1 MTADGRQY
9 KFQGLETYQLA
20 LAYLDML
27 YLMAGSL
34 PDSERFNI
42 TSQALR
48 AGTSIAL
55 NVAEG
60 STGQS
65 DTEQA
70 RFLSMA
76 SRSFLETVACLD
88 VVERRNYLSTHT
100 MREPKDVGHRLF
112 AKLQAFRKAVAPKS
126 PSAIGGPPSRESV

>member
-9 KFQGLETYQLA
+9 KFQELETYKLA
-20 LAYLDML
+20 LTYLDMI
-27 YLMAGSL
+27 YTIADSL

-42 TSQALR
+42 TSQLLR
-48 AGTSIAL
+48 AATSIVL
-55 NVAEG
+55 NIAEG

-65 DTEQA
+65 DAEQA

-88 VVERRNYLSTHT
+88 VVERRNYHSTHSL
-100 MREPKDVGHRLF
+100 REPKDVGHRLF
-112 AKLQAFRKAVAPKS
+112 AKLQAFRKAIAPKN
-126 PSAIGGPPSRESV
+126 PSAVGGRRSRES